1 MPFDVNNINIR
12 EKLVL
17 ECPNVITQAGN
28 MKIDFGAMFLSA
40 QGEETV
46 AQMQSIVAD
55 ATGAVMGV
63 IDMIDEET
71 LILVK
76 ETIEFII
83 KDLITTVTSYCVDL
97 FNTYISPEFAI
108 SLAKELVTKTLEYT
122 TANIKNPADILKE
135 VSKDAKTQL
144 EDDTKR
150 ETQEKIRKITQNI
163 QDYISDTMEQIKI
176 IMDDIQ
182 PYTSEIAKYIQLG
195 PEYFCGE
202 VEAIYKKFLN
212 MGVSLADEQVAK
224 VNEMINTELD
234 FCASW
239 AGKNAAN
246 GINITQEWIIRGAKK
261 LADASLAQVKIKALA
276 IINKVL
282 MQLLA
287 IVGG

>member
-1 MPFDVNNINIR
+1 MPFDVNNINVR
-12 EKLVL
+12 DKLIL
-17 ECPNVITQAGN
+17 ECPNVITKSGN

-76 ETIEFII
+76 ETVEFII
-83 KDLITTVTSYCVDL
+83 KDLITTTTSYCVDL
-97 FNTYISPEFAI
+97 FKTYISPEFAV

-135 VSKDAKTQL
+135 VSKDTKTQL

-163 QDYISDTMEQIKI
+163 QDYISDTMEQVKI
-176 IMDDIQ
+176 IMDEIQ

-261 LADASLAQVKIKALA
+261 LADAALAQVKIKALA

>member
-1 MPFDVNNINIR
+1 MPFDVNNINVR
-12 EKLVL
+12 DKLIL
-17 ECPNVITQAGN
+17 ECPNVITKSGN

-76 ETIEFII
+76 ETVEFII

-150 ETQEKIRKITQNI
+150 ETKEKIRKITQNI
-163 QDYISDTMEQIKI
+163 QDYISDTMEQVKL

-202 VEAIYKKFLN
+202 VESIYKKFLN

-234 FCASW
+234 FCAAW
-239 AGKNAAN
+239 AGKTAAN

-261 LADASLAQVKIKALA
+261 RADAALSQVKIKALA
-276 IINKVL
+276 VINKVL

>member
-1 MPFDVNNINIR
+1 MPFDVNNINVR
-12 EKLVL
+12 DKLIL
-17 ECPNVITQAGN
+17 ECPNVITKSGN

-76 ETIEFII
+76 ETVEFII

-163 QDYISDTMEQIKI
+163 QDYISDTMEQVKL
-176 IMDDIQ
+176 IMDEIQ

-261 LADASLAQVKIKALA
+261 LADATLAQVKIKALS